1 MNESMLIIRMNRLL
15 LFIITIGAWSV
26 STGCALASFGTAEPA
41 PFIPSEA
48 RREPLSP
55 ADQLEVRYI
64 ANEGVLITAGG
75 KRVLIDGL
83 HRRYGPEYAYLPVPE
98 REKIESARPP
108 FDAIDLVLVSHRHGD
123 HFHPESVGL
132 YLKNSPKT
140 LFASSQQVV
149 DEAAAGFAGYEAI
162 KGRVTPIPFTLQD
175 RRSMNLAG
183 IDVEFLGLGHGSG
196 RHSTIQNLGHVIS
209 LGGKKLLHVGDA
221 EFTAD
226 IFDAFDLEQKGID
239 IAFLPAW
246 FLTNKMGRDLVEQH
260 IKPKH
265 IIAVHVG
272 PNEADEV
279 RKQIK
284 PYFPDADV
292 FGTMLEKRQY

>member
-1 MNESMLIIRMNRLL
+1 MKRWMIVGLI
-15 LFIITIGAWSV
+15 AVAAAV
-26 STGCALASFGTAEPA
+26 SLVVLAVSAPWMENGPA
-41 PFIPSEA
+41 PFIASEA
-48 RREPLSP
+48 ISEPLP
-55 ADQLEVRYI
+55 LAKTIEVRYI
-64 ANEGVLITAGG
+64 ANEGVMISAGG

-83 HRRYGPEYAYLPVPE
+83 HRRYGPEYAYLPDTE

-149 DEAAAGFAGYEAI
+149 DEVAAGVAGYDAV
-162 KGRVTPIPFTLQD
+162 KGRITPIPFTLKD

-183 IDVEFLGLGHGSG
+183 IDVEFLGVGHGSG
-196 RHSTIQNLGHVIS
+196 RHTSIQNLGHLIS
-209 LGGKKLLHVGDA
+209 IGGKKVLHIGDA
-221 EFTAD
+221 DISDE

-239 IAFLPAW
+239 IALLPVW
-246 FLTNKMGRDLVEQH
+246 FLTGKTGKELVERH
-260 IKPKH
+260 IRPKQ

-272 PNEADEV
+272 PGETEKV
-279 RKQIK
+279 RGQIK